1 MGPIGFPEMVI
12 ILVIALVVFG
22 PRKLPELGRS
32 LGRSLHEFK
41 KASNELRST
50 LEDEI
55 RIEEQ
60 RDTRAKSESEAK
72 PELDLKGKSTLEIL
86 GQIDLFSGLPQ
97 THLRRVVDIGVEEQ
111 YKSGAT
117 IFQESEPGDRF
128 YLIVEGAVRISRFV
142 PGMGEEALAVLRAG
156 AYFGEMSLIDDA
168 PRSAT
173 AVCHERCRLFV
184 VNRRDL
190 EDLLFVDRD
199 LAYELLWNWVRTLS
213 RRLRATNDKMTFLAT
228 TSKF

>member
-1 MGPIGFPEMVI
+1 VSDADESRGHGTAEPDEVDAD
-12 ILVIALVVFG
+12 LK
-22 PRKLPELGRS
+22 RKT
-32 LGRSLHEFK
+32 
-41 KASNELRST
+41 T
-50 LEDEI
+50 LEVLAE
-55 RIEEQ
+55 
-60 RDTRAKSESEAK
+60 
-72 PELDLKGKSTLEIL
+72 
-86 GQIDLFSGLPQ
+86 IDLFSGLPL
-97 THLRRVVDIGVEEQ
+97 THLRRVVDIGLEER
-111 YKSGAT
+111 YKPSVT
-117 IFQESEPGDRF
+117 IFSEGSPGDKF
-128 YLIVEGAVRISRFV
+128 YLIVEGAVRISRIV
-142 PGMGEEALAVLRAG
+142 PGMGEEALAVLRPF

>member
-1 MGPIGFPEMVI
+1 MPETE
-12 ILVIALVVFG
+12 
-22 PRKLPELGRS
+22 PRPV
-32 LGRSLHEFK
+32 
-41 KASNELRST
+41 
-50 LEDEI
+50 
-55 RIEEQ
+55 
-60 RDTRAKSESEAK
+60 
-72 PELDLKGKSTLEIL
+72 ELDVQGKSTLEIL
-86 GQIDLFSGLPQ
+86 AQIDLFSGVPQ
-97 THLRRVVDIGVEEQ
+97 THLRRVVDIGLEEQ
-111 YKSGAT
+111 YKTGAT
-117 IFQESEPGDRF
+117 IFAEASPGDKF

-173 AVCHERCRLFV
+173 AVAHERCRLFV
-184 VNRRDL
+184 VNRKDL

>member
-1 MGPIGFPEMVI
+1 MSEDDEPKPK
-12 ILVIALVVFG
+12 AL
-22 PRKLPELGRS
+22 
-32 LGRSLHEFK
+32 
-41 KASNELRST
+41 
-50 LEDEI
+50 EI
-55 RIEEQ
+55 E
-60 RDTRAKSESEAK
+60 
-72 PELDLKGKSTLEIL
+72 GKSTLEIL
-86 GQIDLFSGLPQ
+86 AQIDIFSGLPPG
-97 THLRRVVDIGVEEQ
+97 HLRRVVDIGVEET

-117 IFQESEPGDRF
+117 IFSEGDSGDKF

-142 PGMGEEALAVLRAG
+142 PGMGEEALAVLRAP

-173 AVCHERCRLFV
+173 AVCHEKCRLFV
-184 VNRRDL
+184 VHRRDL

>member
-1 MGPIGFPEMVI
+1 MSDD
-12 ILVIALVVFG
+12 A
-22 PRKLPELGRS
+22 
-32 LGRSLHEFK
+32 
-41 KASNELRST
+41 ASKPKP
-50 LEDEI
+50 LE
-55 RIEEQ
+55 IE
-60 RDTRAKSESEAK
+60 
-72 PELDLKGKSTLEIL
+72 GKSTLEIL
-86 GQIDLFSGLPQ
+86 AQIDIFSGLPQ
-97 THLRRVVDIGVEEQ
+97 GHLRRVVDIGVDEQ
-111 YKSGAT
+111 YKTGAT
-117 IFQESEPGDRF
+117 IFKEGEPGDKF

-142 PGMGEEALAVLRAG
+142 PGMGEEALAVLRAP

-173 AVCHERCRLFV
+173 AVSHERCRLFV
-184 VNRRDL
+184 VHRRDL

>member
-1 MGPIGFPEMVI
+1 M
-12 ILVIALVVFG
+12 
-22 PRKLPELGRS
+22 GRS
-32 LGRSLHEFK
+32 LNGMAEDDDK
-41 KASNELRST
+41 PKT
-50 LEDEI
+50 LEI
-55 RIEEQ
+55 
-60 RDTRAKSESEAK
+60 A
-72 PELDLKGKSTLEIL
+72 GKTTLEIL
-86 GQIDLFSGLPQ
+86 SQVDIFSGLGPQ
-97 THLRRVVDIGVEEQ
+97 VLRRVVDIGVEEQ
-111 YKSGAT
+111 YKTSAT
-117 IFQESEPGDRF
+117 IFAEGEPGDKF
-128 YLIVEGAVRISRFV
+128 YLIVEGAVRISRMV
-142 PGMGEEALAVLRAG
+142 AGMGEEALAVLHAG

-213 RRLRATNDKMTFLAT
+213 RRLRSTNDKMTFLAT

>member
-1 MGPIGFPEMVI
+1 V
-12 ILVIALVVFG
+12 A
-22 PRKLPELGRS
+22 
-32 LGRSLHEFK
+32 
-41 KASNELRST
+41 A
-50 LEDEI
+50 
-55 RIEEQ
+55 EE
-60 RDTRAKSESEAK
+60 KP
-72 PELDLKGKSTLEIL
+72 PELDVAGKSTIEIL
-86 GQIDLFSGLPQ
+86 AQIDLFSGLGQ
-97 THLRRVVDIGVEEQ
+97 THLRRVVDIGVEEI
-111 YKSGAT
+111 YKTGAT
-117 IFQESEPGDRF
+117 IFGEGSPGDKF

-156 AYFGEMSLIDDA
+156 NYFGEMSLIDDL
-168 PRSAT
+168 PRAAT
-173 AVCHERCRLFV
+173 AVCHEKCRLFV

>member
-1 MGPIGFPEMVI
+1 MLRMPEVETI
-12 ILVIALVVFG
+12 
-22 PRKLPELGRS
+22 PPELALQGRS
-32 LGRSLHEFK
+32 
-41 KASNELRST
+41 T
-50 LEDEI
+50 
-55 RIEEQ
+55 
-60 RDTRAKSESEAK
+60 T
-72 PELDLKGKSTLEIL
+72 EIL
-86 GQIDLFSGLPQ
+86 AQIDLFNSVPQ
-97 THLRRVVDIGVEEQ
+97 THLRRVVDIGLEEQ
-111 YKSGAT
+111 YRAGAT
-117 IFQESEPGDRF
+117 IFGEGSPGDKF
-128 YLIVEGAVRISRFV
+128 YLIVDGAVRISRIV
-142 PGMGEEALAVLRAG
+142 PGMGEEALAVLRPF

-184 VNRRDL
+184 VNRKDL

>member
-1 MGPIGFPEMVI
+1 MSDADESRGRDAPKP
-12 ILVIALVVFG
+12 
-22 PRKLPELGRS
+22 PEL
-32 LGRSLHEFK
+32 E
-41 KASNELRST
+41 
-50 LEDEI
+50 
-55 RIEEQ
+55 
-60 RDTRAKSESEAK
+60 
-72 PELDLKGKSTLEIL
+72 LKGKSTIEIL
-86 GQIDLFSGLPQ
+86 AQIDLFNGVPL
-97 THLRRVVDIGVEEQ
+97 THLRRVVDIGLEEQ
-111 YKSGAT
+111 YKASAT
-117 IFQESEPGDRF
+117 IFAEGSPGDKF
-128 YLIVEGAVRISRFV
+128 YLIVEGAVRISRIV

-168 PRSAT
+168 TRSAT

-184 VNRRDL
+184 VNRKDL